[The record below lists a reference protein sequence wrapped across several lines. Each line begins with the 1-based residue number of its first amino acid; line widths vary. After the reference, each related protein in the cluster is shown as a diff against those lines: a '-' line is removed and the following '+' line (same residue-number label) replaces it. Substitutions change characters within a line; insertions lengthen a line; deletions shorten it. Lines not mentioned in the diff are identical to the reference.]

1 MVRGKTLGYL
11 ALFATSAFALLPT
24 VWIVLA
30 SLRTTR
36 DVAEDPFGLPL
47 PPTFDNYAAAWNV
60 ARFGDY
66 LLNSFVI
73 AVAVVLLVVVT
84 ALLAAFGMTTL
95 RPPGSGVM
103 LSLFLVGMTLPIW
116 ALINPLFRLIRD
128 VGLLDSRTGVIL
140 VETAI
145 GLPLAIF
152 LFRSFLRDIPGDL
165 IEAAIIDGANPLEI
179 LTRVVAPLAKPVVF
193 TVVVFQFMLSWNE
206 FVIPLFLLQTDGAR
220 TLPVGLSFFQGRFGS
235 DQSLVSAGAIMAS
248 APILLVYLI
257 FQRHFITGL
266 TAGAVKG

>member
-1 MVRGKTLGYL
+1 MNKAKTLGY
-11 ALFATSAFALLPT
+11 FALGATTIFALIPT
-24 VWIVLA
+24 VWVVLT
-30 SLRTTR
+30 SFRTTR
-36 DVAEDPFGLPL
+36 QVADDPFGLPL
-47 PPTFDNYAAAWNV
+47 PPTLDNYTEAWNV

-66 LLNSFVI
+66 LLNSFII
-73 AVAVVLLVVVT
+73 AVAVVILVVVT
-84 ALLAAFGMTTL
+84 SLLAAFGMTTL
-95 RPPGSGVM
+95 KPPSSGVM
-103 LSLFLVGMTLPIW
+103 LGLFLVGMTLPIW
-116 ALINPLFRLIRD
+116 ALINPLFRIMRD
-128 VGLLDSRTGVIL
+128 TGLLDTRTGVVL

-152 LFRSFLRDIPGDL
+152 LFRSFLRDIPDDL
-165 IEAAIIDGANPLEI
+165 IEAAIIDGAGPMKI
-179 LTRVVAPLAKPVVF
+179 LTRVIAPLAMPVVF

-206 FVIPLFLLQTDGAR
+206 FVIPLFLLQSDEAR

-248 APILLVYLI
+248 APILFVYLI